1 MYSMLILST
10 DLASPLIKNKMT
22 KREFIRN
29 VSRINAAGTLTPDYL
44 GQLYDY
50 IFLQARVWGQA
61 RGRTRGTDAGNGR
74 GERTRGTDAGTGA
87 ETDARATGR
96 WGLSLTCGSMRMDVH
111 RA

>member
-1 MYSMLILST
+1 MAETTVLLMYSMLILST

-50 IFLQARVWGQA
+50 IFLQVLLSSG
-61 RGRTRGTDAGNGR
+61 AGP
-74 GERTRGTDAGTGA
+74 
-87 ETDARATGR
+87 
-96 WGLSLTCGSMRMDVH
+96 
-111 RA
+111 